1 VNVSDPFDRR
11 LSIEE
16 QRAGMADLLQH
27 ADMAILITVRGTDV
41 NTRFMNMNDI
51 ELMGLTQLLM
61 RHVDKLTD
69 RSETV

>member
-1 VNVSDPFDRR
+1 
-11 LSIEE
+11 
-16 QRAGMADLLQH
+16 MADLLQH